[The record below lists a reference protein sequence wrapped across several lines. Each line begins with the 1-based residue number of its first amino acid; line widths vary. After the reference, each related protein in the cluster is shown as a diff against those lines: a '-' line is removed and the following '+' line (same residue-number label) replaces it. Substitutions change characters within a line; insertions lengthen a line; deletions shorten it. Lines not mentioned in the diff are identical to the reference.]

1 MILYHFPGKTKEK
14 SHRLLLFSC
23 FMLQEGFDGSF
34 PIHQSDDPDSR
45 AAFAGLVD
53 GRQTGVPPGLFL
65 TIFPVH
71 AIRRLP
77 VREDL
82 TNIRCHKNWRQVIWH
97 GVSDAAVAGAGDLT
111 ASNHIPRGD
120 VMPCSRNARFSS
132 TVAGTSSSVI
142 AASTRQ

>member
-1 MILYHFPGKTKEK
+1 MILDRFPGKTKEK
-14 SHRLLLFSC
+14 SQRLLLFSC

-34 PIHQSDDPDSR
+34 PFIN
-45 AAFAGLVD
+45 
-53 GRQTGVPPGLFL
+53 QTVQTPGGIRRTGGWQADGVPPGLFL
-65 TIFPVH
+65 SIFPVH

-120 VMPCSRNARFSS
+120 VMP
-132 TVAGTSSSVI
+132 
-142 AASTRQ
+142 